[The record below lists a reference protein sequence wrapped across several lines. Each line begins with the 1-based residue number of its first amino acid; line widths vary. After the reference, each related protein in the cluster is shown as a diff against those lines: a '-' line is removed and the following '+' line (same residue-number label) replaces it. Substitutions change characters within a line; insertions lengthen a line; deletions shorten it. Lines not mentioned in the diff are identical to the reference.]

1 MNFDIKEAVEILE
14 RTPVILEHML
24 SGLSDGWLRSHEG
37 EGTWNAMEVIEHL
50 IEAERT
56 NWIPRLEFMLQE
68 GEDKP
73 FPPFDR
79 YAHLNEAAEQ
89 SIDQKLQA
97 FKAIRTQN
105 LAKLKVLMDS
115 APDFERTGLHPAFG
129 VVKLRELL
137 STWVVHDL
145 THTSQIVRVL
155 AERYRHDVGPWI
167 EYLGIL
173 KRR

>member
-14 RTPVILEHML
+14 RTPSPWSTCYPVYRMDGLGAMKGRHLECH
-24 SGLSDGWLRSHEG
+24 GGDRAPYRSRADQLDTAAG
-37 EGTWNAMEVIEHL
+37 VL
-50 IEAERT
+50 
-56 NWIPRLEFMLQE
+56 LQE
-68 GEDKP
+68 GEGKP

-97 FKAIRTQN
+97 FKAIRAQN

>member
-14 RTPVILEHML
+14 RTPVTLEHML

-37 EGTWNAMEVIEHL
+37 DGTWNAMEVIEHL
-50 IEAERT
+50 IEGERT

-68 GEDKP
+68 GEGKP

-79 YAHLNEAAEQ
+79 YAHLNEPGGG
-89 SIDQKLQA
+89 SIDQKLHA
-97 FKAIRTQN
+97 FKVIRAQN
-105 LAKLKVLMDS
+105 LVKLKDLMES
-115 APDFERTGLHPAFG
+115 GPNLERTGLHPAFG

-155 AERYRHDVGPWI
+155 AERYRDDVGPWI